1 MLNDLIRQSKVQ
13 NSIEFIIP
21 AKDPSPNFRSLL
33 HDWLSQNVSEDWAVS
48 YCIVD
53 DGSSN
58 GCIERLVEG
67 MDARYRVL
75 RNKVSLGR
83 SGAVN
88 NGINS
93 SLADYVIILDSD
105 CRPESQS
112 TLSYIIESFA
122 AGADLVFGKLTS
134 EGGGFWS
141 RYFEGVA
148 KGRERDFLAG
158 NKAAFTTQYCGVKK
172 NIFKTVGLFCERYT
186 HYGFEDR
193 DLILR
198 LHAVCEKIVFAENS
212 VVYHDDS
219 PTLEGVC
226 LKMFIAGRY
235 SAPIFKYQHP
245 DAYKGMLY
253 SYVDYENLNVVGK
266 IVANALG
273 DRREMLSRLGLYI
286 LSSKSP
292 YVLKKMYVK
301 FISGVYFFAGTRQGV
316 CDRGEV
322 KNP

>member
-1 MLNDLIRQSKVQ
+1 MQ
-13 NSIEFIIP
+13 NSVEFIIP
-21 AKDPSPNFRSLL
+21 AKDPSPNFRGLL
-33 HDWLSQNVSEDWAVS
+33 TAWLDQEISENWS
-48 YCIVD
+48 ITYCIVD
-53 DGSSN
+53 DGSSD
-58 GCIERLVEG
+58 GYIERIVEG
-67 MDARYRVL
+67 LEGHYRIL

-88 NGINS
+88 IGINS

-105 CRPESQS
+105 CRPESQR

-122 AGADLVFGKLTS
+122 GGADLVFGKLTS

-148 KGRERDFLAG
+148 NGREREFLAG

-172 NIFKTVGLFCERYT
+172 SIFKVAGLFCEQYS

-198 LHAVCEKIVFAENS
+198 LHAVCEKIVYAPNS
-212 VVYHDDS
+212 IVYHDDS

-226 LKMFIAGRY
+226 LKMYVAGKF
-235 SAPIFKYQHP
+235 SAPIFKDQHP

-253 SYVDYENLNVVGK
+253 SYVDYENLNGVGK
-266 IVANALG
+266 IVANALA
-273 DRREMLSRLGLYI
+273 DRREMLSRLGLFI
-286 LSSKSP
+286 LSPKSP
-292 YVLKKMYVK
+292 YVLKKVYVK